1 MYSTI
6 KRFCG
11 LLSMSDFFKSD
22 IIQDELTEIN
32 NLQEQIYGS
41 ILTFGSMDRETKL
54 DHIEKLQ
61 SLLEKQRVMYT
72 RLSLS
77 DDPMAV
83 EMKENL
89 RKSVALMGFPPET
102 DMQVLFNS
110 MNQTIES
117 LKQYLDD

>member
-1 MYSTI
+1 
-6 KRFCG
+6 
-11 LLSMSDFFKSD
+11 MSEFFESD
-22 IIQDELTEIN
+22 IIQDELKEIN
-32 NLQEQIYGS
+32 KLQEQIYGS
-41 ILTFGSMDRETKL
+41 ILTFGSMSNDTKL
-54 DHIEKLQ
+54 EHIEKLQ

-77 DDPMAV
+77 DDPQAV

-102 DMQVLFNS
+102 DMQTLFNS

>member
-1 MYSTI
+1 
-6 KRFCG
+6 
-11 LLSMSDFFKSD
+11 MSEFFQSD
-22 IIQDELTEIN
+22 IIQDELKEIN
-32 NLQEQIYGS
+32 KLQEQIYGS
-41 ILTFGSMDRETKL
+41 ILTFGSMSNETKL
-54 DHIEKLQ
+54 EHIEKLQ

-102 DMQVLFNS
+102 DMSVLFNS
-110 MNQTIES
+110 MSQTIES

>member
-1 MYSTI
+1 
-6 KRFCG
+6 
-11 LLSMSDFFKSD
+11 MSDFFKSE

-32 NLQEQIYGS
+32 KLQEEIYGS
-41 ILTFGSMDRETKL
+41 LLTFGMMDRETKL
-54 DHIEKLQ
+54 SHIEKLQ

-77 DDPMAV
+77 DDPTAV

-117 LKQYLDD
+117 LKKYLDS

>member
-1 MYSTI
+1 
-6 KRFCG
+6 
-11 LLSMSDFFKSD
+11 MSEFFKSD
-22 IIQDELTEIN
+22 IIQDELKEIN
-32 NLQEQIYGS
+32 KLQEEIYGS
-41 ILTFGSMDRETKL
+41 ILTFGAMDRETKL
-54 DHIEKLQ
+54 THIEKLQ

-77 DDPMAV
+77 DDPIAV

-117 LKQYLDD
+117 LKQYLDA

>member
-1 MYSTI
+1 
-6 KRFCG
+6 
-11 LLSMSDFFKSD
+11 MSSFFDSD
-22 IIQDELTEIN
+22 IIQEELKEIN
-32 NLQEQIYGS
+32 KLQEQIYGS
-41 ILTFGSMDRETKL
+41 ILTFGMMSREDKL
-54 DHIEKLQ
+54 EHIEKLQ

-77 DDPMAV
+77 DDPQAV

-110 MNQTIES
+110 MNQTITS
-117 LKQYLDD
+117 LKQYLDA

>member
-1 MYSTI
+1 
-6 KRFCG
+6 
-11 LLSMSDFFKSD
+11 MSEFFESD
-22 IIQDELTEIN
+22 IIQDELKEIN
-32 NLQEQIYGS
+32 KLQEQIYGS
-41 ILTFGSMDRETKL
+41 ILTFGSMSNDTKL
-54 DHIEKLQ
+54 EHIEKLQ

-89 RKSVALMGFPPET
+89 RKSVALMGFPEDT
-102 DMQVLFNS
+102 DMSVLFNS